1 MRAEHRLALDHIVE
15 AIEDL
20 TDRIQAMETDIEG
33 VFSTEDQRTKR
44 ILLESI
50 PGIGPR
56 CSRVLL
62 AELGD
67 IQRFPTAD
75 HLASYLGLTPAEY
88 SSGDSIRRGSI
99 TRQGNGHIRALL
111 VEAAWTAIR
120 KDPIRRQFYARLAA
134 RMGGKKAI
142 VAVARKLAIIIH
154 RMLSTGELYRWE
166 EAR

>member
-1 MRAEHRLALDHIVE
+1 MMKSKLL
-15 AIEDL
+15 
-20 TDRIQAMETDIEG
+20 AMEIDIEG
-33 VFSTEDQRTKR
+33 IFSTEDQRTKR